1 MEIDSKLS
9 NATNKNSYVWEYKKF
24 YDKLNKVI
32 QFLDKENYEIII
44 GGDFNV
50 DLKLD
55 RKIEQKVKKILGKN
69 NLIAINTI
77 SNINSNIL

>member
-1 MEIDSKLS
+1 M
-9 NATNKNSYVWEYKKF
+9 
-24 YDKLNKVI
+24 NKVI

-55 RKIEQKVKKILGKN
+55 RKIEQKVKKILEKN

>member
-1 MEIDSKLS
+1 
-9 NATNKNSYVWEYKKF
+9 
-24 YDKLNKVI
+24 
-32 QFLDKENYEIII
+32 LDKENYEIII

-55 RKIEQKVKKILGKN
+55 RKIEQKVKKILEKN

>member
-1 MEIDSKLS
+1 
-9 NATNKNSYVWEYKKF
+9 
-24 YDKLNKVI
+24 LNKLI

-55 RKIEQKVKKILGKN
+55 RKIEQKVKKILEKN

>member
-1 MEIDSKLS
+1 M
-9 NATNKNSYVWEYKKF
+9 
-24 YDKLNKVI
+24 NKVI

-55 RKIEQKVKKILGKN
+55 RKIEQKVKKILEKN

-77 SNINSNIL
+77 SNIDSNIL